1 MKTKLI
7 KSKKEKAK
15 LSKMLAKKQILDAL
29 LGKDK
34 LISRLV
40 EDEFEFIKE
49 QLSGDE
55 YLEQMLLTGF
65 KGYNNMSLEEI
76 QQEIDAREL

>member
-7 KSKKEKAK
+7 KSKKRLAK
-15 LSKMLAKKQILDAL
+15 KQIAKKQILDAL

-40 EDEFEFIKE
+40 EDDFEFIKE

>member
-40 EDEFEFIKE
+40 EDDFEFIKE

>member
-29 LGKDK
+29 
-34 LISRLV
+34 
-40 EDEFEFIKE
+40 FA
-49 QLSGDE
+49 Q
-55 YLEQMLLTGF
+55 
-65 KGYNNMSLEEI
+65 YNWCF
-76 QQEIDAREL
+76 